1 MSTTTLLLQLIVIL
15 GTARACGWL
24 LRHVG
29 QPSVVG
35 EMAAGLLL
43 GPVVMG
49 ALAPGLHSQ
58 LFAPGSL
65 AGLSS
70 LATLGLVLFMFV
82 VGLELRAHEGPRVD
96 EIRRPPPKGVE
107 MPGRASSSREGLAA
121 QIKAAGFVG
130 LLSMAAPMALGLA
143 VAPALHPSLAPA
155 GVGFWPFAL
164 FIAVA
169 LSITAFPVM
178 ARILKDSG
186 RSQTRF
192 GQLSLSAAAVVDL
205 FAWILLALVVALAGA
220 ERGLEGLLKTGLG
233 AVALMV
239 AVFAGLKPA
248 YAWLLRTRAP
258 NGDPSA
264 TMLAALMIGLLACAM
279 ATEWLHLHAVF
290 GAFLFGACLPR
301 DDRLLQSLA
310 QRIEP
315 ISIVVLMPLFFALA
329 GLGTT
334 ASAFNGTSLGAMAL
348 VVAVAVV
355 GKLGGG
361 AIGARLAGFGWR
373 DSLATGA
380 LMNAR
385 GLMELIVMKVGLDTG
400 LIGPELF
407 TILLVMALVTTAMT
421 GPLVNAFAGNRSARA
436 LPNGDTQATSGHAPS
451 IGANIPSADPAAP
464 GPQ

>member
-15 GTARACGWL
+15 ATARACGWL

-49 ALAPGLHSQ
+49 ALFPGLHAQ

-82 VGLELRAHEGPRVD
+82 VGLELRAHDG
-96 EIRRPPPKGVE
+96 I
-107 MPGRASSSREGLAA
+107 AA
-121 QIKAAGFVG
+121 QVKAAGFVG
-130 LLSMAAPMALGLA
+130 LLSMAAPLALGLA
-143 VAPALHPSLAPA
+143 VAPALHPALAPA

-186 RSQTRF
+186 RTHTRF

-205 FAWILLALVVALAGA
+205 FAWVLLALVVALAGA
-220 ERGLEGLLKTGLG
+220 GRGLEGLMKTGIG
-233 AVALMV
+233 AVVLMV
-239 AVFAGLKPA
+239 AVFAGLRPA

-258 NGDPSA
+258 DGDPSA

-334 ASAFNGTSLGAMAL
+334 ANAFNGTSLGAMAL
-348 VVAVAVV
+348 VVFVAVV

-373 DSLATGA
+373 DSFATGA

-421 GPLVNAFAGNRSARA
+421 GPLVNAVVGAGSSRST
-436 LPNGDTQATSGHAPS
+436 PNAEAPASRHAS
-451 IGANIPSADPAAP
+451 AIASADPAPP